1 MHDASGRSNLNGRT
15 ESPHVSANKLGRYLT
30 AAPALRKQLI
40 QTQKNPP
47 DPRYLRYPDA
57 ARAITDFLCHGQD
70 ESLLRRHQHRLAT
83 TVYPS
88 EFDAHRAESCIEAIE
103 AWRHIHPSLGLGRLI
118 VTSVGEEPPTLD
130 VAGVSVQVR
139 PQVVLQEMDAHGDCQ
154 VGLLKLYFSKHHPLD
169 ERSGQYIA
177 TLLRAY
183 AEQHL
188 TPLGPPDSRRMLVV
202 DVFAGRAYTAP
213 RARARRLCDVRLAC
227 EEIAARWAVH

>member
-1 MHDASGRSNLNGRT
+1 MDGRN
-15 ESPHVSANKLGRYLT
+15 ESPHVSENKLGRYLT

-40 QTQKNPP
+40 HTQKHPP

-70 ESLLRRHQHRLAT
+70 ESFLRRHQHRLAT
-83 TVYPS
+83 TVWTN
-88 EFDAHRAESCIEAIE
+88 EFDAHRAQSCIEAIE
-103 AWRHIHPSLGLGRLI
+103 HYRALNPSLGLGGL
-118 VTSVGEEPPTLD
+118 VASAVGEEPPVLEM
-130 VAGVSVQVR
+130 AGVRVHVR
-139 PQVVLQEMDAHGDCQ
+139 PQVVLQELDARGEGR

-177 TLLRAY
+177 TLLRAF

-188 TPLGPPDSRRMLVV
+188 APLGPVDARRLLVV
-202 DVFAGRAYTAP
+202 DVFAARAYAAP
-213 RARARRLCDVRLAC
+213 RASTRRLCDVRHAC